1 MTRLLR
7 SGKLAFKFLD
17 RISRDMAKNVTVI
30 GAGIVGMCCAAY
42 LQRDGHRVTVIDRG
56 PPGEGTSFGNAGI
69 LSPGSCVPMAV
80 PGVLSKLPGWLRDPL
95 GPVAVRLA
103 HLPSMLPWFLHFRK
117 AARMQNVERS
127 ADALRRLLSQ
137 TFDAYAPLVTAAGVA
152 GIMRRPG
159 YLVVYE
165 SAAAFEA
172 DQLSWKIRS
181 DRGVEF
187 DVLDSAGLQKMEPAL
202 APIYARGVYILDQGY
217 VTSPLRL
224 TQSLAARFER
234 DGGKIERREVRAI
247 ESGVDGPTALLTG
260 AGRISVETLVVAAG
274 VHSASFARMLGDR
287 VLLEAERG
295 YHVQFSAPGIS
306 IARPVSSAAGKFFAT
321 PMEMG
326 IRVAGT
332 TEFAGL
338 DRPPNGQRAQAL
350 LKHAQRM
357 LPDLAI
363 DPHTEWMGQ
372 RPSTPDYLP
381 IISRSP
387 RYRNAFYA
395 FGHGHL
401 GLVGA
406 APSARIIADFI
417 AGRTPAID
425 VTPYR
430 VNRF

>member
-1 MTRLLR
+1 MN
-7 SGKLAFKFLD
+7 
-17 RISRDMAKNVTVI
+17 ITVL
-30 GAGIVGMCCAAY
+30 GAGIVGICCAAY

-80 PGVLSKLPGWLRDPL
+80 PGVLSKLPGWLADPL

-103 HLPSMLPWFLHFRK
+103 HMPAMLPWFLHFRK
-117 AARMQNVERS
+117 ASRMENVERG

-137 TFDAYAPLVTAAGVA
+137 TFEAYAPLVKAAGVA
-152 GIMRRPG
+152 DMVRRPG

-165 SAAAFEA
+165 SDAAFEA
-172 DQLSWKIRS
+172 DHLSWTLRR

-187 DVLDSAGLQKMEPAL
+187 DVLDGAGLRAMEPAL
-202 APIYARGVYILDQGY
+202 SSIYKRGVYILDQGY

-224 TQSLAARFER
+224 TQSLAQQFER
-234 DGGKIERREVRAI
+234 DGGVIERREVGDIEAGTDGSVAI
-247 ESGVDGPTALLTG
+247 LTD
-260 AGRISVETLVVAAG
+260 AGRRSVDALVIAAG
-274 VHSASFARMLGDR
+274 VHSPRFAKRLGDR
-287 VLLEAERG
+287 VPLEAERG
-295 YHVQFSAPGIS
+295 YHVQFGAPGLS
-306 IARPVSSAAGKFFAT
+306 LKRPVSSAAGKFFAT

-338 DRPPNGQRAQAL
+338 DRPPNVRRAQVL

-357 LPDLAI
+357 FPDLKTDAM
-363 DPHTEWMGQ
+363 TEWMGQ

-381 IISRSP
+381 VIGASP
-387 RYRNAFYA
+387 RHRNVFYA

-401 GLVGA
+401 GLVSG
-406 APSARIIADFI
+406 APSGRLIADLV
-417 AGRTPAID
+417 AGRVPAID
-425 VTPYR
+425 ITPYR
-430 VNRF
+430 PDRF

>member
-1 MTRLLR
+1 M
-7 SGKLAFKFLD
+7 ALD
-17 RISRDMAKNVTVI
+17 VTVL
-30 GAGIVGMCCAAY
+30 GAGIVGMSCASY
-42 LQRDGHRVTVIDRG
+42 LLRDGHRVTVVDRG

-80 PGVLSKLPGWLRDPL
+80 PGVLSKLPGWLMDPL

-117 AARMQNVERS
+117 ASRMENVERG

-137 TFDAYAPLVTAAGVA
+137 TFEAYAPLVKSAGVPE
-152 GIMRRPG
+152 IMQRPG

-165 SAAAFEA
+165 SDAAFEN
-172 DQLSWKIRS
+172 DQLSWKIRR

-187 DVLDSAGLQKMEPAL
+187 DVLDGPGLRRMEPAL
-202 APIYARGVYILDQGY
+202 APIYTRGVYILDQGY

-224 TQSLAARFER
+224 TQSLAAQFER
-234 DGGKIERREVRAI
+234 DGGRIERRAVRSIEV
-247 ESGVDGPTALLTG
+247 GPDGPKALATDSG
-260 AGRISVETLVVAAG
+260 TIPVQTLVVAAG
-274 VHSASFARMLGDR
+274 AHSASFARTLGER

-306 IARPVSSAAGKFFAT
+306 LVRPVSSAAGKFFAT

-338 DRPPNGQRAQAL
+338 DRPPNMQRAQVL

-357 LPDLAI
+357 FPDLKTEAK
-363 DPHTEWMGQ
+363 TEWMGQ
-372 RPSTPDYLP
+372 RPSTPDYVP
-381 IISRSP
+381 VISRSS
-387 RYRNAFYA
+387 RYGNVFYA

-401 GLVGA
+401 GLVGG
-406 APSARIIADFI
+406 APSARIIADLV

-425 VTPYR
+425 VAPYR
-430 VNRF
+430 VDRF